1 MNEIKNRL
9 SKVDIL
15 IVEDSLTQAEQLRYL
30 LEKHLYSVVLAKN
43 GKHAL
48 EILETITPKI
58 IITDIVMPEMD
69 GYELC
74 RKVKDQERRPEIPV
88 ILLTSFANPED
99 ILKGL
104 ECGADNF
111 ITKPYSEEYLL
122 SHIERI
128 IINLKILSTERTR
141 IGFEIIFGGKR
152 RFVTAD
158 QQQMLTLLIST
169 YEAAVIRNK
178 ELLDSQDELKS
189 INDLLEEK
197 VEERTKELRIN
208 ELKYLDL
215 YDNAPTMFMSV
226 EYLTGKIIECNATL
240 LKKTGFKR
248 SEVVGNDI
256 LKLFHADCID
266 QAKKA
271 FELFDQ
277 TGVVI
282 NSELELNTVLGGKL
296 PVLINS
302 TAVRDEQRNILHS
315 RSVLQDITEL
325 KQMQEELKQSEE
337 RYRAVANSAVDSI
350 ITIDCEG
357 LVVGWNEGAKSTF
370 GYNEN
375 EIIGLPV
382 SLLIPG
388 NYLEL
393 HHAGIERIN
402 SGGESHVIGQT
413 VELQGKRKNE
423 EVFPIE
429 LSLAKWHTSKDHFFT
444 GILRDI
450 TQRKLVELELLRA
463 KEKAEESDRLK
474 SAFLANMSHE
484 IRTPMN
490 AIHGFSDLLSDP
502 DIDLIDKDQFMESIN
517 QATKQLLHIIT
528 DIVDISMVE
537 AKQVIIQEEIFDL
550 RILLQ
555 ETVAYY
561 RLQAQGK
568 NLNFTF
574 QNLLPE
580 NLEKIVCDSRKLRQI
595 LNNLLENAIKF
606 TKKGSIDLT
615 VSKINNQLV
624 FEILDTGIGIE
635 PSLQQLIFE
644 RFRQGENSLTRKF
657 GGLGLGLSLTK
668 SYVDLI
674 GGEIQVESTPEQ
686 GSKFIL
692 KIPLETESVT
702 NVVSEIPL
710 KAKPGSWKNKKIL
723 IAEDER
729 ANSIYLEAVLN
740 STGANIIIAENG
752 LVAVELCKTHEDIS
766 LILMDIKMPE
776 MDGITATRI
785 IRSFR
790 KNLPIIA
797 TTAFALSSD
806 KQKCLDAG
814 CDDYL
819 SKPIR
824 KDMLISLI
832 DKYLSSATV

>member
-271 FELFDQ
+271 FELFDE

-302 TAVRDEQRNILHS
+302 TAVRDEHGNILHS

-402 SGGESHVIGQT
+402 NGGESHVIGQT

-502 DIDLIDKDQFMESIN
+502 DIDLIDRDQFIESIN

-537 AKQVIIQEEIFDL
+537 AKQVTIHKQIFDL

-606 TKKGSIDLT
+606 TEKGSIDLT

-635 PSLQQLIFE
+635 PSLQQLVFE

>member
-302 TAVRDEQRNILHS
+302 TAVRDEHGNILHS

-635 PSLQQLIFE
+635 PSLQQLVFE